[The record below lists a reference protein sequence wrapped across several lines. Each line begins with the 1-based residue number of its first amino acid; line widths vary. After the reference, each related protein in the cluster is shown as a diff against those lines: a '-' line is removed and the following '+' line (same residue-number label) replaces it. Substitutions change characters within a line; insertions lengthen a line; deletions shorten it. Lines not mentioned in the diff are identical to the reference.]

1 MPEENKNSWVGN
13 VEINVDRAVECYMR
27 RGWAPVPW
35 KNQPADVK
43 IAIRAAGM
51 RPKMKSCFE
60 NSQRLVLG
68 QRHVPLTY
76 VEGWVTTGLPL
87 LIEHA
92 WLQDPEGRRVDV
104 TLSAE
109 RVRVHAS
116 WTVTRLELITSM
128 ARTRIYGP
136 VFADRFRDTHA
147 QALAALYGPGVVNW
161 LTKKNNSDLIEVK
174 EI

>member
-1 MPEENKNSWVGN
+1 MP
-13 VEINVDRAVECYMR
+13 VEIKNDHAGSVKIDVDRAVDYYSR

-35 KNQPADVK
+35 RDQPADVK

-51 RPKMKSCFE
+51 RPKIKSCFE

-76 VEGWVTTGLPL
+76 VEGWVTSGFPMLF
-87 LIEHA
+87 EHA

-109 RVRVHAS
+109 RVRVYES

-128 ARTRIYGP
+128 SRTRVYGP

-147 QALAALYGPGVVNW
+147 QALAALYGPDTVNW
-161 LTKKNNSDLIEVK
+161 LTKKNNSDLIKVK